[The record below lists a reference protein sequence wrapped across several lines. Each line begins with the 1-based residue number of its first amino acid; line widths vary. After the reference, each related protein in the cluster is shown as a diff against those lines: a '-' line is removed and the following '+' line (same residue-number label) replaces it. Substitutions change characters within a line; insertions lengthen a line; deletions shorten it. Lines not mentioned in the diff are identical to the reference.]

1 MTTIVPRGPYSDEE
15 LRKLYPSNLKLQLV
29 QILLRHGERSPVS
42 ARFQNNLCIHLTIT
56 ADWPYCNA
64 AKRFSSVLMTKTDWS
79 TWDDFQW
86 RRRIE
91 TFGDDDRPVL
101 ASGPKGLVDTVC
113 QLGELTDKGRETTL
127 ALGERLRHLYIDQ
140 LGFMPRII
148 SDADM
153 IYMRATPMARALDS
167 VQQSFVG
174 MYPSSARTASFPP
187 PTIITRAPADETLF
201 PNESNCR
208 RFSQLSRAFAQRTAD
223 RWNNSTEMDY
233 LNSLIS
239 KWMPDDSPHV
249 AVDSHPR
256 ISGIMDTI
264 NSTLAHGP
272 KTRLPTAFYDPK
284 GRDIIDQIGTEEWF
298 SGYKESEEYRKLGI
312 GALVGDIVGR
322 MVGSAEGSGNDGLLE
337 VAGIDGDLSKGRG
350 GESGIKFA
358 MSGCHDTTLA
368 AVLSSLGAFQ
378 SEKWPPYTSHI
389 AVELFRDDSTAT
401 EPSPPADS
409 APRQTFLGASRKSTK
424 PSSVITRKP
433 SQDLTAEEK
442 EKLQGYF
449 VRLRY
454 NDRPMVVPGCRLPG
468 KHLEGDESFCTL
480 EAFKAIADKFT
491 PRIWTEACSDNLD
504 EPAFPPSPEPAGL

>member
-1 MTTIVPRGPYSDEE
+1 
-15 LRKLYPSNLKLQLV
+15 
-29 QILLRHGERSPVS
+29 
-42 ARFQNNLCIHLTIT
+42 
-56 ADWPYCNA
+56 
-64 AKRFSSVLMTKTDWS
+64 
-79 TWDDFQW
+79 
-86 RRRIE
+86 
-91 TFGDDDRPVL
+91 
-101 ASGPKGLVDTVC
+101 
-113 QLGELTDKGRETTL
+113 
-127 ALGERLRHLYIDQ
+127 
-140 LGFMPRII
+140 
-148 SDADM
+148 
-153 IYMRATPMARALDS
+153 
-167 VQQSFVG
+167 
-174 MYPSSARTASFPP
+174 
-187 PTIITRAPADETLF
+187 
-201 PNESNCR
+201 
-208 RFSQLSRAFAQRTAD
+208 
-223 RWNNSTEMDY
+223 
-233 LNSLIS
+233 
-239 KWMPDDSPHV
+239 MPDDSPHV

-480 EAFKAIADKFT
+480 VREIT
-491 PRIWTEACSDNLD
+491 YP
-504 EPAFPPSPEPAGL
+504 